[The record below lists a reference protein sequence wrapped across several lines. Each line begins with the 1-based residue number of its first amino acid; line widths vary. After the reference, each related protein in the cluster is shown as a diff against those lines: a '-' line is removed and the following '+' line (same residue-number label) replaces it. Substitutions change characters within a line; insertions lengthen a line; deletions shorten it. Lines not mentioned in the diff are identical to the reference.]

1 MPFEPFISLISK
13 FKSNSFDEKIDRFFK
28 IIDSDGNG
36 ELSYDEIFQ
45 LVNKSL
51 KGYRELTEE
60 DNEFYN
66 MLSDYFGRFIFDK
79 VGVSLDNGITLS

>member
-1 MPFEPFISLISK
+1 MWKRVSILLIEHVLELLPFEPFISLISK

-36 ELSYDEIFQ
+36 ELSYEEIFQ

-60 DNEFYN
+60 DN
-66 MLSDYFGRFIFDK
+66 
-79 VGVSLDNGITLS
+79 